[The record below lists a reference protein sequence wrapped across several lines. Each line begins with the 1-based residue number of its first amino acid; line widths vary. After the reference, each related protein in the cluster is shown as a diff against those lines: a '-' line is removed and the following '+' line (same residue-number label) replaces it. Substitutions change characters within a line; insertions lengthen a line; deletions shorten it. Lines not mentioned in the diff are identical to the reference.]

1 MIDYTQTIKRFI
13 VDEFMPDVPVEQL
26 DADYDLLAGGVI
38 DSLGLL
44 QVIAWLE
51 DRFEGVL
58 DDAEIG
64 PESFRSVN
72 AIHALVE
79 QIRPQAHAS

>member
-1 MIDYTQTIKRFI
+1 VIDHTTQIKQFI
-13 VDEFMPDVPVEQL
+13 VDEFLPDVAVEEL
-26 DADYDLLAGGVI
+26 DDHYDLLDGAVI

-51 DRFEGVL
+51 DTFELAL

-64 PESFRSVN
+64 PDQFRSVHTIQTFIGQN
-72 AIHALVE
+72 
-79 QIRPQAHAS
+79 QG

>member
-1 MIDYTQTIKRFI
+1 VIDHTPTIKQFI
-13 VDEFMPDVPVEQL
+13 VEEFMPDIAVEQL
-26 DADYDLLAGGVI
+26 DSDYDLLDGAVI

-51 DRFEGVL
+51 DTFDLAL

-64 PESFRSVN
+64 PDNFRSV
-72 AIHALVE
+72 
-79 QIRPQAHAS
+79 QAMQRFIAQSRN

>member
-1 MIDYTQTIKRFI
+1 VIDHTPAIKQFI
-13 VDEFMPDVPVEQL
+13 VEEFLPDVPIEEL
-26 DADYDLLAGGVI
+26 DNDYNLLDGGVI

-51 DRFEGVL
+51 ETFEVAL

-64 PESFRSVN
+64 PESFQSVH
-72 AIHALVE
+72 AI
-79 QIRPQAHAS
+79 QAFIAQSQG

>member
-1 MIDYTQTIKRFI
+1 MIDHTAQIKQFI
-13 VDEFMPDVPVEQL
+13 VEEFLPDVAAEEL
-26 DADYDLLAGGVI
+26 DDHYDLLDGAVI

-51 DRFEGVL
+51 DTFELAL

-64 PESFRSVN
+64 PDQFRSVHT
-72 AIHALVE
+72 I
-79 QIRPQAHAS
+79 QTFIGQSQG

>member
-1 MIDYTQTIKRFI
+1 VIDHTPQIKQFI
-13 VDEFMPDVPVEQL
+13 VEEFMPDVPVDQL
-26 DADYDLLAGGVI
+26 ESDYDLLEGAVI

-51 DRFEGVL
+51 DSFELAL

-64 PESFRSVN
+64 PDNFRSVD
-72 AIHALVE
+72 AI
-79 QIRPQAHAS
+79 QAFIGQSKV

>member
-1 MIDYTQTIKRFI
+1 MIDHTTEIKQFI
-13 VDEFMPDVPVEQL
+13 VEEFLPDVAAEEL
-26 DADYDLLAGGVI
+26 DDHYDLLDGAVI

-51 DRFEGVL
+51 DTFELAL

-64 PESFRSVN
+64 PDQFRSVH
-72 AIHALVE
+72 AI
-79 QIRPQAHAS
+79 QTFIGQSQG

>member
-1 MIDYTQTIKRFI
+1 VIDHTTQIKQFI
-13 VDEFMPDVPVEQL
+13 VEEFLPDVAAEEL
-26 DADYDLLAGGVI
+26 DDHYDLLDGAVI

-51 DRFEGVL
+51 DTFELAL

-64 PESFRSVN
+64 PDQFRSVHTIQTFIGQN
-72 AIHALVE
+72 
-79 QIRPQAHAS
+79 QG